1 MSKTEPKWRDKVLFW
16 MDPSKLETITEKSEY
31 QITVADS
38 LWVKNAKYPT
48 VGKMVDARARQ
59 ILDKIGPLPESA
71 LLATLCIVMADELRS
86 HPAPSVTDADLK
98 EILARIREIK
108 HKIAQ

>member
-1 MSKTEPKWRDKVLFW
+1 MRVVSIPIVN
-16 MDPSKLETITEKSEY
+16 
-31 QITVADS
+31 
-38 LWVKNAKYPT
+38 KNYPMGCEDGQEARL
-48 VGKMVDARARQ
+48 VELGKFVDARARQ

-71 LLATLCIVMADELRS
+71 LLATLCIVMADELQNR
-86 HPAPSVTDADLK
+86 PAPAATDADLR